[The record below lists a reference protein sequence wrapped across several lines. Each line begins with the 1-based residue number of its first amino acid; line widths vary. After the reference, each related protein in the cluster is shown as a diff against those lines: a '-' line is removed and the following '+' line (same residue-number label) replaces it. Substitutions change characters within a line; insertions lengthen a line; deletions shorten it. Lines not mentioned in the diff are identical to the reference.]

1 MMILFHNQLRVHR
14 ASTLDTRV
22 SNHTVT
28 LGVHFIIDRD
38 GLGSLILVLIN
49 SSPHVLLLDPR
60 VLLDGITKIHDFNTL
75 LVRLSLV
82 DILIHLGVEATILIF
97 CGQGHLVVLG
107 CGHRLTRNSSIEIF
121 IQVQL
126 DLVILCGQRKGRGR
140 LDLRLAAA
148 LASLVLLTHA
158 LLLSYSLGLFEGS
171 VQHHLHLDVY
181 TLKGE
186 RELNT
191 FCFLRGE
198 RVVDKVI
205 ETVGLNVLQERRRGA
220 GVGDGT
226 VAEDM
231 ADLGVDPT
239 EDLTGMRDS

>member
-1 MMILFHNQLRVHR
+1 M
-14 ASTLDTRV
+14 
-22 SNHTVT
+22 
-28 LGVHFIIDRD
+28 
-38 GLGSLILVLIN
+38 
-49 SSPHVLLLDPR
+49 
-60 VLLDGITKIHDFNTL
+60 
-75 LVRLSLV
+75 
-82 DILIHLGVEATILIF
+82 
-97 CGQGHLVVLG
+97 
-107 CGHRLTRNSSIEIF
+107 
-121 IQVQL
+121 
-126 DLVILCGQRKGRGR
+126 
-140 LDLRLAAA
+140 

-171 VQHHLHLDVY
+171 VQHRLHLDVY